1 MLPSPDPRRC
11 ASPSRR
17 AGELGQAAVELVALL
32 PCVVLLMA
40 LVWQFALAG
49 HAVWAAHAAARAAAR
64 AHAVGRDAAAAA
76 RSRLPGPL
84 ERELRVRATADD
96 TVEVRVRVPAVAS
109 AVRLGHVT
117 ASARFEPQR

>member
-1 MLPSPDPRRC
+1 MLPSPATRRR

-17 AGELGQAAVELVALL
+17 AGEVGQAAVELVALL

-40 LVWQFALAG
+40 LGWQFALAG

-64 AHAVGRDAAAAA
+64 AHAVGGDAAVAA
-76 RSRLPGPL
+76 RSRLPGSL
-84 ERELRVRATADD
+84 ERELRVRSTGDD
-96 TVEVRVRVPAVAS
+96 AVEVRVRVPAVAA